1 MVSFIYSSNVYADL
15 KGHVFPVEKYPLLAD
30 RLVKEGYLKAE
41 EFIPPAPATREELL
55 LVHTPQYLDDL
66 LNLRWTRGTMFS
78 EMPLSR
84 EIADFFVLT
93 TGATIRACRE
103 ALKGGIGYNIGGGF
117 HHAFPDHA
125 EGFCYLNDVGVGLQV
140 MLMENLIQRAAV
152 VDCDLHQGNGT
163 AVIFQGESRVFTF
176 SIHQEHLYP
185 EKEESDLD
193 IGLDHGTSDRLYLQ
207 LLSGALEKVLAHEPE
222 LVLFVAGADP
232 YEHDQLGNLKLTIEG
247 LKERDKMVIGICRE
261 RDIPLVITLAGGYA
275 YDVKDTVQI
284 HFNTALVALDI
295 EKDENKKRGKTG
307 GKRE

>member
-1 MVSFIYSSNVYADL
+1 MVSFIYSPDIYADL
-15 KGHVFPVEKYPLLAD
+15 KGHVFPVEKYHLLAD
-30 RLVKEGYLKAE
+30 RLVSRGHVRE
-41 EFIPPAPATREELL
+41 EDFIPPDPAAREEIL
-55 LVHTPQYLDDL
+55 LVHTPEYLDDL
-66 LNLRWTRGTMFS
+66 MDLRWTRGTMFS

-103 ALKGGIGYNIGGGF
+103 ALKGGVGYNIGGGF

-125 EGFCYLNDVGVGLQV
+125 EGFCYLNDVGVGVQV
-140 MLMENLIQRAAV
+140 MLMEGLIQRAAV

-163 AVIFQGESRVFTF
+163 AVIFQGEPRVFTF

-185 EKEESDLD
+185 VKEMSDLD

-222 LVLFVAGADP
+222 LVLYVAGADP

-247 LKERDKMVIGICRE
+247 LKRRDELVLGTFRKLGI
-261 RDIPLVITLAGGYA
+261 PVVVTLAGGYA
-275 YDVKDTVQI
+275 YDVTDTVTI
-284 HFNTALVALDI
+284 HFNTALEALEAERDRAI
-295 EKDENKKRGKTG
+295 AGN
-307 GKRE
+307 

>member
-1 MVSFIYSSNVYADL
+1 MVSFIYSSKVYADL
-15 KGHVFPVEKYPLLAD
+15 QGHVFPAEKYPLLAE
-30 RLVKEGYLKAE
+30 RLVKEGHLKAE
-41 EFIPPAPATREELL
+41 DFIPPAPATREELL

-66 LNLRWTRGTMFS
+66 LNLRWTKGTMFS

-93 TGATIRACRE
+93 TGATIRACRG

-125 EGFCYLNDVGVGLQV
+125 EGFCYLNDVAVGLQV
-140 MLMENLIQRAAV
+140 MLMENLVQRAAV

-163 AVIFQGESRVFTF
+163 AVIFQGEERVFTF

-185 EKEESDLD
+185 VKEESDLD
-193 IGLDHGTSDRLYLQ
+193 IGLDMGTTDRQYLH
-207 LLSGALEKVLAHEPE
+207 LLSGALEKVLAHQPE

-247 LKERDKMVIGICRE
+247 LAERDKMVIGTCRE
-261 RDIPLVITLAGGYA
+261 QGIPVVITLAGGYA

-284 HFNTALVALDI
+284 HFNTALAALEI
-295 EKDENKKRGKTG
+295 ENKKKGERT
-307 GKRE
+307 

>member
-1 MVSFIYSSNVYADL
+1 MVSFIYSSDVYADL
-15 KGHVFPVEKYPLLAD
+15 KGHVFPVEKYPRLAD
-30 RLVKEGYLKAE
+30 RLVKEGHLKKE
-41 EFIPPAPATREELL
+41 DFIAPDPATREELL

-66 LNLRWTRGTMFS
+66 LNLRWTKGTMFS

-125 EGFCYLNDVGVGLQV
+125 EGFCYLNDVAVGVQV

-163 AVIFQGESRVFTF
+163 AVIFQGEQRVFTF

-185 EKEESDLD
+185 VKEESDLD
-193 IGLDHGTSDRLYLQ
+193 IGLDHGTADRQYLH
-207 LLSGALEKVLAHEPE
+207 LLSGALEKVLAHQPE
-222 LVLFVAGADP
+222 LVLYVAGADP
-232 YEHDQLGNLKLTIEG
+232 FEHDQLGNLKLTIPG
-247 LKERDKMVIGICRE
+247 LAERDRMVIGICRE
-261 RDIPLVITLAGGYA
+261 RGIPVVVTLAGGYA
-275 YDVKDTVQI
+275 WEVGDTVQI
-284 HFNTALVALDI
+284 HFNTALAALDI
-295 EKDENKKRGKTG
+295 EKDENKKGGKTG
-307 GKRE
+307 GEKA

>member
-1 MVSFIYSSNVYADL
+1 MVSFIYSPDCYADL

-41 EFIPPAPATREELL
+41 DFIPPAPATREELL

-185 EKEESDLD
+185 VKEESDLD

-247 LKERDKMVIGICRE
+247 LKRRDELVLGTFRKLGI
-261 RDIPLVITLAGGYA
+261 PVVVTLAGGYA
-275 YDVKDTVQI
+275 YDVTDTVTI
-284 HFNTALVALDI
+284 HFNTALEALEAERDRAI
-295 EKDENKKRGKTG
+295 TG
-307 GKRE
+307 N